1 MKQFFLALMVL
12 CTSFHLLAQE
22 QQKPILSPR
31 AYVNTKYMDISYG
44 QPSKRN
50 RVIFGELVPYGNVWR
65 AGANEA
71 TEITFRKK
79 ATFGGKA
86 VDTGTYSLFII
97 PNEKEWIIILNSQLG
112 QWGAYEYE
120 KHISKNVV
128 EITVPVDSLATQQER
143 LTYMVKKNNL
153 LIQWD
158 KSGVSIPFSFK

>member
-1 MKQFFLALMVL
+1 M
-12 CTSFHLLAQE
+12 
-22 QQKPILSPR
+22 
-31 AYVNTKYMDISYG
+31 
-44 QPSKRN
+44 
-50 RVIFGELVPYGNVWR
+50 
-65 AGANEA
+65 
-71 TEITFRKK
+71 TFRKK
-79 ATFGGKA
+79 VTFGGKA

-158 KSGVSIPFSFK
+158 KSRVSIPFSFK